1 MLSTGDKIKVEEKTE
16 KLWLLDVIR
25 GFSALLIVL
34 YHYTTQYDI
43 SIGHIVPY
51 AVKVPWGCHAV
62 YTFFL
67 LSGFLTV
74 YSYKEKTTPLE
85 FLKKRFLRLYPMFWV
100 CMVVTTAYIVFLLP
114 DRVPSLKQFIFN
126 ITMIPSFFG
135 FKAVDGVYWTLAKE
149 LMFYFGFAAVIQ
161 FYGIRSKR
169 YLWLW
174 CWLMLEIICTII
186 PPRWIVSALLIPEYL
201 FAFLAGSAVYYFNHS
216 CSRKEKGF
224 LTVYLLVC
232 ILLCTKMHSMD
243 IVLVFVLSLC
253 ALLIGSQENLNSNL
267 SCVKSFFRPVLFLS
281 EISYVL
287 YLTHQFIG
295 FGLIHK
301 METNGF
307 TAEAWVLLPITHAVL
322 LATFLHYKVETKIN
336 KVLNRYR

>member
-1 MLSTGDKIKVEEKTE
+1 MFTGDKIKTDLRTE

-51 AVKVPWGCHAV
+51 ALTVPWGCHAV

-67 LSGFLTV
+67 LSGFLTL
-74 YSYKEKTTPLE
+74 YSYNEKNTALVY
-85 FLKKRFLRLYPMFWV
+85 LKKRFLRLYPMFWV
-100 CMVVTTAYIVFLLP
+100 CMIVTTVYMFFLLP
-114 DRVPSLKQFIFN
+114 DRVPLLKQFIFN
-126 ITMIPSFFG
+126 ITMVPSFFG
-135 FKAVDGVYWTLAKE
+135 FNAVDGVYWTLAKE
-149 LMFYFGFAAVIQ
+149 LMFYFGFAAVIL
-161 FYGIRSKR
+161 FTGVNSKK
-169 YLWLW
+169 YLWL
-174 CWLMLEIICTII
+174 CGWLILEILCTFI
-186 PPRWIVSALLIPEYL
+186 PPRWIVSVLMIPEYL
-201 FAFLAGSAVYYFNHS
+201 FAFLAGCAVFYLNHS
-216 CSRKEKGF
+216 CSSKER
-224 LTVYLLVC
+224 YLLVVYILIC
-232 ILLCTKMHSMD
+232 ILLCAKMHSMD
-243 IVLVFVLSLC
+243 IVLVFVVSLC
-253 ALLIGSQENLNSNL
+253 VLVIGSQENLNSKF
-267 SCVKSFFRPVLFLS
+267 SCVKSLFSPVLFLS

-301 METNGF
+301 MEMNGF
-307 TAEAWVLLPITHAVL
+307 TAEAWVLLPIAHAVL

>member
-1 MLSTGDKIKVEEKTE
+1 MFTGDKINVEEKTE

-74 YSYKEKTTPLE
+74 YSYKEKTTPLA

-100 CMVVTTAYIVFLLP
+100 SMFVTTLFMYFLLP
-114 DRVPSLKQFIFN
+114 DRVPSFKQFIFN

-135 FKAVDGVYWTLAKE
+135 VRAVDGVYWTLAKE
-149 LMFYFGFAAVIQ
+149 LMFYFGFAAVIL
-161 FYGIRSKR
+161 FGGINSKK

-174 CWLMLEIICTII
+174 GWLILEILCTSVSRGGIA
-186 PPRWIVSALLIPEYL
+186 SALFISEHL
-201 FAFLAGSAVYYFNHS
+201 FAFLAGCAIFYLNHS
-216 CSRKEKGF
+216 ESSKERC
-224 LTVYLLVC
+224 LLIVYLLIC
-232 ILLCTKMHSMD
+232 ILLCAKMHSVD
-243 IVLVFVLSLC
+243 IVIVFVLSLC
-253 ALLIGSQENLNSNL
+253 ALFIGSQENLNSNL

-307 TAEAWVLLPITHAVL
+307 TAEAWVLLPIAHAVL
-322 LATFLHYKVETKIN
+322 LAAFLHYKVETKIN

>member
-1 MLSTGDKIKVEEKTE
+1 MFNGDKIKTEPRTE

-51 AVKVPWGCHAV
+51 AFKVPWGCHAV

-67 LSGFLTV
+67 LSGFLTL
-74 YSYKEKTTPLE
+74 YSYNEKNAALV

-100 CMVVTTAYIVFLLP
+100 CMVVTTVYMFFLLP
-114 DRVPSLKQFIFN
+114 DRVPFLKQFIFN
-126 ITMIPSFFG
+126 ITMVPSFFG
-135 FKAVDGVYWTLAKE
+135 FNAVDGVYWTLAKE
-149 LMFYFGFAAVIQ
+149 LMFYFGFAAVIL
-161 FYGIRSKR
+161 FGGINSKK

-174 CWLMLEIICTII
+174 LWLILELFCTFFSQGGIS
-186 PPRWIVSALLIPEYL
+186 SALLISEHL
-201 FAFLAGSAVYYFNHS
+201 FAFLAGCAVFYLNHS
-216 CSRKEKGF
+216 GSSKERC
-224 LTVYLLVC
+224 LLVVYILIC
-232 ILLCTKMHSMD
+232 ILLCAKMHSMD
-243 IVLVFVLSLC
+243 IVLVFVVSLC
-253 ALLIGSQENLNSNL
+253 VLVIGSQENSNSKF
-267 SCVKSFFRPVLFLS
+267 SCVKSLFSPVLFLS

-301 METNGF
+301 METRGF
-307 TAEAWVLLPITHAVL
+307 TAEAWVLLPIAHAVM
-322 LATFLHYKVETKIN
+322 LAALLHYGVEIKIN
-336 KVLNRYR
+336 HVLKKYR